1 MLGYSKDDIL
11 EKCKK
16 AFSDIK
22 TFYKQPFINYNG
34 KTEDTNEY
42 YTEVVAEFLCDNIT
56 EFINEI
62 PQITR
67 EASYKTEG
75 HDGRFDEDTPREEEK
90 LQWRCLI
97 NQRMD
102 CNMI

>member
-1 MLGYSKDDIL
+1 MGYSKDDIL